1 MQTLFA
7 TLLAFALLVQTGG
20 APGRVVNLVL
30 PRSLNEDE
38 GLAVELTLGV
48 LERGARVRV
57 QTASGKMLGVI
68 STYGIRSGEEAGTYS
83 VPVPPELV
91 SNNRLSLRITVNYT
105 RDKQRAPTDQELRS
119 VKLQI
124 TPHRR

>member
-1 MQTLFA
+1 MQTVFA

-30 PRSLNEDE
+30 ARSLNEDE

-48 LERGARVRV
+48 LERGDRIRV

-68 STYGIRSGEEAGTYS
+68 STYGIRSGEEAGTYT
-83 VPVPPELV
+83 VPIPAEAV
-91 SNNRLSLRITVNYT
+91 SNNCVSLRITLLYN
-105 RDKQRAPTDQELRS
+105 RNKQRAPTDQELRS

-124 TPHRR
+124 TPRRR

>member
-7 TLLAFALLVQTGG
+7 ALLAFALLVQTGG

-38 GLAVELTLGV
+38 GLAAELTLGV
-48 LERGARVRV
+48 LERGARIRV

-68 STYGIRSGEEAGTYS
+68 STYGIRSGEEAGTYTVR
-83 VPVPPELV
+83 VPVEAV
-91 SNNRLSLRITVNYT
+91 SNNRVSLRITLNYN
-105 RDKQRAPTDQELRS
+105 RSKRAPTDQELRA
-119 VKLQI
+119 VRLQI
-124 TPHRR
+124 TPRR

>member
-1 MQTLFA
+1 MQTLLA

-20 APGRVVNLVL
+20 ALGRVVNLVL

-48 LERGARVRV
+48 LERGARIRV

-68 STYGIRSGEEAGTYS
+68 STYGIRSGEEAGTYT
-83 VPVPPELV
+83 VPVPADVV
-91 SNNRLSLRITVNYT
+91 SNNRVSLRITLNYN
-105 RDKQRAPTDQELRS
+105 REKRAPTDQELRS

-124 TPHRR
+124 TPHHR